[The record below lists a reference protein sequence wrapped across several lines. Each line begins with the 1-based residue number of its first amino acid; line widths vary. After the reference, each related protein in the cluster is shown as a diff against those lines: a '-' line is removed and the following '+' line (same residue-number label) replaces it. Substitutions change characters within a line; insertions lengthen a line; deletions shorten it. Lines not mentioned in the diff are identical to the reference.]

1 MTNWNT
7 VSPVLNDMKN
17 IKRLK
22 KKILMFS
29 KVYSLVAQEVTQVTL
44 ALSNFLEIRRN

>member
-17 IKRLK
+17 IKRL